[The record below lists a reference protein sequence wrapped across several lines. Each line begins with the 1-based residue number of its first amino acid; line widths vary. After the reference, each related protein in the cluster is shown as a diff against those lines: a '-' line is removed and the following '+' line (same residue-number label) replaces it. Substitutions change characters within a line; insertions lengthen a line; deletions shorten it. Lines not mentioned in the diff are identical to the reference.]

1 MVRPRGVF
9 VTGMRSCIPVPIPDL
24 IEIIPPEG
32 RVRAQVTI
40 PGSKSI
46 TNRALI
52 LAALAQGET
61 ILEGALWSE
70 DTEAMVECLR
80 ELGLMINVER
90 DPKEACN
97 RTITVYGRGGGAPRG
112 GTEQQPLS
120 LFAANSG
127 TTARFLTAYLCLGS
141 GVYHLD
147 GAPRMRQRPQAP
159 LFRALRGLGYRIV
172 SPTDKLPALIFG
184 GGPRPGAAEVSL
196 QESSQFASALLLCAE
211 RGGWRIGATGEE
223 TGEAPYVRMTV
234 EMNRVFPH
242 AGGRFKIE
250 PDASTCSYFW
260 AADWLLSAQEPA
272 VPAESSSKS
281 VEGASAVTVLHP
293 PTSDWQIDSMFP
305 RFLPLPATLS
315 RKRDLGDSV
324 MTAIVLAPFA
334 SHPVRF
340 TDLGRLRLQ
349 ESERVKALGAELT
362 RCGAK
367 VVEEGNQLT
376 VEPSPLHGA
385 EIATYD
391 DHRLAMCFALVGLRI
406 AGIRLKHPSCVRKTF
421 PSFFQKLAAPPPRGL
436 GVRIIDPA
444 SGQVLTAEELW
455 T

>member
-1 MVRPRGVF
+1 M
-9 VTGMRSCIPVPIPDL
+9 PVPIPDL

-70 DTEAMVECLR
+70 DTEVMVECLR
-80 ELGLMINVER
+80 ELGLMVNVES

-97 RTITVYGRGGGAPRG
+97 RTMTVYGRGGAVPRG

-120 LFAANSG
+120 LFVANSG
-127 TTARFLTAYLCLGS
+127 TTARFLTACLCLGS

-147 GAPRMRQRPQAP
+147 GAPRMRERPQAP

-211 RGGWRIGATGEE
+211 RGGWRISTTGEE
-223 TGEAPYVRMTV
+223 PGEGPYVRMTV
-234 EMNRVFPH
+234 EMNRVFPQT
-242 AGGRFKIE
+242 GGRFKIE
-250 PDASTCSYFW
+250 PDASSCSYFW
-260 AADWLLSAQEPA
+260 AADWLLSAQEPPA
-272 VPAESSSKS
+272 SAESVSRPL
-281 VEGASAVTVLHP
+281 EAGSAVTVLHP
-293 PTSDWQIDSMFP
+293 PTSDWQIDSRFP
-305 RFLPLPATLS
+305 RFLPLPAAVS
-315 RKRDLGDSV
+315 RKSDLGDSIL
-324 MTAIVLAPFA
+324 TAIVLAPFA

-349 ESERVKALGAELT
+349 ESERVKALRTELT

-367 VVEEGNQLT
+367 AVEEGNQLT
-376 VEPSPLHGA
+376 VEPSPLHGT
-385 EIATYD
+385 EIKTYD

-406 AGIRLKHPSCVRKTF
+406 PGIRLQNPGCVRKTF
-421 PSFFQKLAAPPPRGL
+421 PSFFQKLAAPSPRGL
-436 GVRIIDPA
+436 GVRIIEPG
-444 SGQVLTAEELW
+444 SGQVLTEEELR